1 MVPCTFQAAAAA
13 IGEARDIAD
22 NLRCQ
27 PLLDRYGSRTSP
39 CELGEGAWRS

>member
-1 MVPCTFQAAAAA
+1 MGDAEAAAAA

-27 PLLDRYGSRTSP
+27 PLRDRAAAFAPEESRVQH
-39 CELGEGAWRS
+39 